1 MEDTNFIALNNN
13 IDFNTV
19 VETIIKKRCIIDYGI
34 IEAIPENTKGV
45 VEVAVA
51 VSTTPQNMYYLTCVL
66 ANIASSSFTV
76 NIEPSVGD
84 RVLVVYPRLYDEKMF
99 NVPDSDEDKTKV
111 ILNEKANGYN
121 IMSGIAILLN
131 QYKKDSHERLLDIT
145 KETIKLTF
153 NDNQLELNKDNEIT
167 VSNGKAEVKVDK
179 DGNITVDAKTGKITL
194 KNSSSSLYDILNGML
209 QILNTS
215 LATAGSPA
223 SHTVVPN
230 QFSTQSSQLGQ
241 LMQ

>member
-13 IDFNTV
+13 TDFNTV

-34 IEAIPENTKGV
+34 IESIPAKGV

-51 VSTTPQNMYYLTCVL
+51 VSTTLQNMYYLTCVL

-99 NVPDSDEDKTKV
+99 NVPDSDEDKTRV

-194 KNSSSSLYDILNGML
+194 KNSSSSLYDILNGIL

-230 QFSTQSSQLGQ
+230 QFSTQSTQLGQ